1 MISIVIPRELQPRG
15 ASLSEKKSRKVLI
28 TRPQPAAGEFAHR
41 LEKDGF
47 TCFVAPMTAYVEQ
60 DPGIADLSDYQAV
73 IFTSAQTVQLF
84 SKFFKDRYIPVFAV
98 GDATAK
104 AAEGEN
110 FRRVYSAKGDG
121 QALVKLMRDHK
132 GELKLRRALH
142 ACGEDTAENLS
153 DQLQDDG
160 IYVDR
165 APFYKADFVEELPND
180 VVAALKNGDIT
191 TVTFLSARTASNF
204 VRLVQAHEE
213 LEGMTADLEA
223 VCISDRVAT
232 EARGLPWRAVRV
244 ASRPQLEACI
254 DLLNEQEKD
263 IFNFRP
269 MSAEAVIAAFGG
281 LRPLATKLNIPASTV
296 QGWRQRGSIPEAR
309 FVDILLAAHAE
320 GIDPETLWGDGGEE
334 GEASGSGDSGSRGG
348 RAAQPANESDRRRGG
363 DRRRRHVSPDDKGIV
378 RGDGYTGPDRRGGV
392 DRRAFELRQLNR
404 INSEKKRFVNRTVVM
419 TAFFLIAALY
429 AGMFLMTPEFF
440 EIKKKAGEVEAM
452 QARVDDLNRRILE
465 IQNAQKT
472 QKSRE
477 ASFGQKLNQRLG
489 DVEQIAKNLSQA
501 TSNMTKPVSDVVN
514 KVADSA
520 VAAANTTAAGKNISS
535 FLQLLG
541 NMDALGKTEAG
552 KASVDRALATLRH
565 VLAVA
570 PTDTDALNGAVG
582 AARKSDKDVALL
594 LGNVNAKDL
603 GAAALLLAFNE
614 LRGDLGSKRS
624 FNEDLLIMEKFIGDD
639 PEMKKSLA
647 RLKPYA
653 ESGVLS
659 RRQLQKEFEGLAS
672 DIVMA
677 RLQGKDLSVQDE
689 IMKRL
694 STLVKVRKVDDVTG
708 TSEDAVVARAQILL
722 NKGDVKGAIRELQS
736 LEGAPAQAAA
746 PFIEQAAGNVMAED
760 ASAQMLQK
768 IMEMFQGGGMGAG
781 DVNVDQ
787 LLQDAWSG
795 GPLGI
800 LPYLTGDVPEGGT
813 SGGLGGMSL
822 QDLLGGLGGGGGE
835 VPIISPGMYQGGNAG
850 GDYSQ

>member
-1 MISIVIPRELQPRG
+1 M
-15 ASLSEKKSRKVLI
+15 SEKKSRKVLI
-28 TRPQPAAGEFAHR
+28 TRPQPAAGEFAQK

-47 TCFVAPMTAYVEQ
+47 TCYVAPMTEYVEQ
-60 DPGIADLSDYQAV
+60 NPGIADLSDYQAV

-84 SKFFKDRYIPVFAV
+84 CRFFKDRYIPVFAV

-121 QALVKLMRDHK
+121 QALVKLMREHK
-132 GELKLRRALH
+132 GEFKIRRALH
-142 ACGEDTAENLS
+142 ACGEDTAENIG

-165 APFYKADFVEELPND
+165 APLYKADFVEELPGD
-180 VVAALKNGDIT
+180 VVKALKEGEIT

-232 EARGLPWRAVRV
+232 EARGLPWRSVRV
-244 ASRPQLEACI
+244 AARPQLDACI
-254 DLLNEQEKD
+254 DLLNEQEKET
-263 IFNFRP
+263 FNFKP

-296 QGWRQRGSIPEAR
+296 QGWRQRGSIPETR

-320 GIDPETLWGDGGEE
+320 GIDPDTLWGEVGEAGGGDGG
-334 GEASGSGDSGSRGG
+334 SQGDASRGG
-348 RAAQPANESDRRRGG
+348 FARQASNDGDDRRRGV
-363 DRRRRHVSPDDKGIV
+363 DRRRKLAMPDDKGNV
-378 RGDGYTGPDRRGGV
+378 RGGGYAGPERRSGG

-404 INSEKKRFVNRTVVM
+404 INSEKKRFVNRTMVM
-419 TAFFLIAALY
+419 SAFFFIAAIY
-429 AGMFLMTPEFF
+429 AAVFLLTPEFF
-440 EIKKKAGEVEAM
+440 EIKKKAGEVEEM

-465 IQNAQKT
+465 IQQAQKAQKT
-472 QKSRE
+472 RE

-489 DVEQIAKNLSQA
+489 DVEQIAKNLA
-501 TSNMTKPVSDVVN
+501 TTAGDAAKPVTDVVN
-514 KVADSA
+514 KVANTASA
-520 VAAANTTAAGKNISS
+520 ATETGKNISS

-541 NMDALGKTEAG
+541 NMNALGKTEGG
-552 KASVDRALATLRH
+552 KASVDRALAKLRY

-570 PTDTDALNGAVG
+570 PTDTDSLNGAVG

-594 LGNVNAKDL
+594 LGNVSANDL

-614 LRGDLGSKRS
+614 LRGGIGSKKS
-624 FNEDLLIMEKFIGDD
+624 FKEDLLIMEKFIGND
-639 PEMKKSLA
+639 PEMKKSLE

-689 IMKRL
+689 MMKRL
-694 STLVKVRKVDDVTG
+694 SAMVKVRKIDDVTG
-708 TSEDAVVARAQILL
+708 TSEDAVVARAQIML
-722 NKGDVKGAIRELQS
+722 NNGDVKGAIRELQS
-736 LEGAPAQAAA
+736 LEGAPAEAAA
-746 PFIEQAAGNVMAED
+746 PFIEQAAGNVMADD
-760 ASAQMLQK
+760 ASAMMLQK
-768 IMEMFQGGGMGAG
+768 IMEMFQGGDLGN
-781 DVNVDQ
+781 VNVDQ

-800 LPYLTGDVPEGGT
+800 LPYLTGEVPPGG
-813 SGGLGGMSL
+813 GGLGGISL
-822 QDLLGGLGGGGGE
+822 PDLLSGGGGGGP
-835 VPIISPGMYQGGNAG
+835 VPIVSPGMYGGG
-850 GDYSQ
+850 GGGGSGGFSD

>member
-1 MISIVIPRELQPRG
+1 M
-15 ASLSEKKSRKVLI
+15 SEKKSRKILI
-28 TRPQPAAGEFAHR
+28 TRPQPAAGEFAQK

-47 TCFVAPMTAYVEQ
+47 TCYVAPMTEYVEQ
-60 DPGIADLSDYQAV
+60 DPGIADLSDYQAI

-121 QALVKLMRDHK
+121 QALVKILREHK
-132 GELKLRRALH
+132 VELKIRRALH
-142 ACGEDTAENLS
+142 ACGEDTAENIG

-165 APFYKADFVEELPND
+165 APFYKADFVDKIPGD
-180 VVAALKNGDIT
+180 VIEALKNGDIT

-204 VRLVQAHEE
+204 VRLVQENDD

-232 EARGLPWRAVRV
+232 EARALPWRDVRV
-244 ASRPQLEACI
+244 ALRPQLDACVE
-254 DLLNEQEKD
+254 LLNAEEKE

-281 LRPLATKLNIPASTV
+281 LRPLANKLNIPASTV
-296 QGWRQRGSIPEAR
+296 QGWRQRGTVPEAR
-309 FVDILLAAHAE
+309 YVDILLAAHAE
-320 GIDPETLWGDGGEE
+320 AIDPETLWGDDGEDGTGGSA
-334 GEASGSGDSGSRGG
+334 ASGEDDGES
-348 RAAQPANESDRRRGG
+348 NERRRGR
-363 DRRRRHVSPDDKGIV
+363 DRRRRRVSPDEKGVV
-378 RGDGYTGPDRRGGV
+378 RGGSYVGPDRRTGI
-392 DRRAFELRQLNR
+392 DRRTFEVRQLNR

-429 AGMFLMTPEFF
+429 AGMFLLTPEFL
-440 EIKKKAGEVEAM
+440 EVKKKAGEVENM

-465 IQNAQKT
+465 LQKT
-472 QKSRE
+472 QKAQRQQSKRE

-489 DVEQIAKNLSQA
+489 DVEQIARNLGTA
-501 TSNMTKPVSDVVN
+501 ADNVTKPVTDVVG
-514 KVADSA
+514 KVADTA

-541 NMDALGKTEAG
+541 NMNALGKTEGG
-552 KASVDRALATLRH
+552 KASIDRALGKLRH

-570 PTDTDALNGAVG
+570 PTDTAALNGAVG
-582 AARKSDKDVALL
+582 NARQTDKDVALL
-594 LGNVNAKDL
+594 LGNVNANDL

-677 RLQGKDLSVQDE
+677 RLQGKDLSVQDQM
-689 IMKRL
+689 MKRL
-694 STLVKVRKVDDVTG
+694 SALVKVRKVDDVTG

-722 NKGDVKGAIRELQS
+722 NRGDVKGAIRELQS
-736 LEGAPAQAAA
+736 LEGAPAEAAA
-746 PFIEQAAGNVMAED
+746 PFLEQAAGNVMAED
-760 ASAQMLQK
+760 ASAQMLGK
-768 IMEMFQGGGMGAG
+768 IMEMFQGGAAGGGMG

-787 LLQDAWSG
+787 LLQDAWAG

-800 LPYLTGDVPEGGT
+800 LPYLTGEVPDGGT
-813 SGGLGGMSL
+813 SGGMGGMSL
-822 QDLLGGLGGGGGE
+822 QDLLGGLGGGGGA
-835 VPIISPGMYQGGNAG
+835 VPIISPGMYQGGNSG